1 MARKTSRK
9 RRSTT
14 RRRSSARQEPVSSR
28 AIWKGSIDFGLVNIP
43 VRLYSAESPGQVNF
57 DMLDKRD
64 FARIRYR
71 RVNEKTGRE
80 VPWEEIIKGYEYEKD
95 EYVALSDD
103 DFAQA
108 NVEAAQTIA
117 ITDFVDAT
125 DVSPIYYDK
134 PYFLEPLK
142 NGFRAYVLLREVLK
156 KTGKVGIAKVV
167 IRTRQHLA
175 MLFAD
180 GPRLILNLLRFPA
193 ELRDAAGL
201 EVPKGGTKSA
211 AVTSQEINMAERL
224 VETMVSE
231 WQPEK
236 YHDEYRDDLMKIIDK
251 KIKAGKTKV
260 IETAKTTAKRPERG
274 KVIDIMHLLRQSVKQ
289 ADRKPESSRQRKA
302 S

>member
-1 MARKTSRK
+1 MARKTSIR
-9 RRSTT
+9 RRSTA

-43 VRLYSAESPGQVNF
+43 VRLYSAESPVQVNF

-108 NVEAAQTIA
+108 NVEATQTIA
-117 ITDFVDAT
+117 ITDFVNAS
-125 DVSPIYYDK
+125 DVSAIYYDK

-142 NGFRAYVLLREVLK
+142 NGFRAYALLREVLK

-193 ELRDAAGL
+193 DLRDAARL
-201 EVPKGGTKSA
+201 DLPKGGAKRA

-260 IETAKTTAKRPERG
+260 IESAKTTAKRPERG

-289 ADRKPESSRQRKA
+289 ADQKPEPSRQRKA